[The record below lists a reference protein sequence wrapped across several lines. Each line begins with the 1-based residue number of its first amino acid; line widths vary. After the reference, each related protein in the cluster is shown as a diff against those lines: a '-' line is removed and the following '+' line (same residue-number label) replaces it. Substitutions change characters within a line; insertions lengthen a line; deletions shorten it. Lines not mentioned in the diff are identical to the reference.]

1 MPDRSSAATP
11 PKTPL
16 ERYRALRQ
24 SGEIEADPA
33 QELAV
38 EKLQMLHH
46 RLAQYDPSPNQN
58 YGQGWRQFLFGRS
71 QKEPAPEGLYIYGDV
86 GRGKSMLMDL
96 FFDGAP
102 IEKKRRVHFH
112 EFMGEV
118 HARINAFR
126 KAPAKDRKGDDP
138 LPPIAADIAEATW
151 LLCFDEFEV
160 KDIADAMILGRLF
173 ARLFELGVV
182 VVSTSNR
189 APDELYK
196 GGLNRQLFLPFIE
209 ALKQRLDILCL
220 EGLLDYRLARMHGMP
235 TYFTPLDEAA
245 SAELDDAFERLTD
258 QKKGEVAELT
268 VKARKL
274 VVPQQA
280 KGVARF
286 SFDELCA
293 TALGAHDYLALGQHF
308 HTVILSGIPALGPE
322 KRNEARRFVILID
335 VLYDNG
341 VKLVASAETEVEQIY
356 PAGDGGFEFQRT
368 VSRLMEMQSEDYF
381 DAPHRAVVDL

>member
-1 MPDRSSAATP
+1 MRHLNAFGVNLVAA
-11 PKTPL
+11 L
-16 ERYRALRQ
+16 VL
-24 SGEIEADPA
+24 
-33 QELAV
+33 
-38 EKLQMLHH
+38 
-46 RLAQYDPSPNQN
+46 
-58 YGQGWRQFLFGRS
+58 
-71 QKEPAPEGLYIYGDV
+71 V
-86 GRGKSMLMDL
+86 GRDL
-96 FFDGAP
+96 PGTR
-102 IEKKRRVHFH
+102 IGNHLFH
-112 EFMGEV
+112 T
-118 HARINAFR
+118 
-126 KAPAKDRKGDDP
+126 
-138 LPPIAADIAEATW
+138 IAADIAEATW

-368 VSRLMEMQSEDYF
+368 VSRLVEMQSAEYF
-381 DAPHRAVVDL
+381 DAPHGAVAEI

>member
-1 MPDRSSAATP
+1 
-11 PKTPL
+11 
-16 ERYRALRQ
+16 
-24 SGEIEADPA
+24 
-33 QELAV
+33 
-38 EKLQMLHH
+38 
-46 RLAQYDPSPNQN
+46 
-58 YGQGWRQFLFGRS
+58 
-71 QKEPAPEGLYIYGDV
+71 
-86 GRGKSMLMDL
+86 
-96 FFDGAP
+96 
-102 IEKKRRVHFH
+102 
-112 EFMGEV
+112 
-118 HARINAFR
+118 
-126 KAPAKDRKGDDP
+126 
-138 LPPIAADIAEATW
+138 
-151 LLCFDEFEV
+151 
-160 KDIADAMILGRLF
+160 LGRLF

>member
-1 MPDRSSAATP
+1 
-11 PKTPL
+11 
-16 ERYRALRQ
+16 
-24 SGEIEADPA
+24 
-33 QELAV
+33 
-38 EKLQMLHH
+38 MLHH
-46 RLAQYDPSPNQN
+46 RLAQYDPNPNLSQ
-58 YGQGWRQFLFGRS
+58 GQGWRQFLFGRS

-96 FFDGAP
+96 FYDGAP

-118 HARINAFR
+118 HGRINAFR
-126 KAPAKDRKGDDP
+126 KIPAKERSRRKLGDDP
-138 LPPIAADIAEATW
+138 LPPIAADIAEATS

-160 KDIADAMILGRLF
+160 RDIADAMILGRLF
-173 ARLFELGVV
+173 GRLFELGVV

-235 TYFTPLDEAA
+235 TYFTPLDDGAA
-245 SAELDDAFERLTD
+245 QELDEAFERLTD
-258 QKKGEVAELT
+258 QKVGEGAELA
-268 VKARKL
+268 VKGRKL
-274 VVPQQA
+274 AVPQQA

-286 SFDELCA
+286 TFADLCA
-293 TALGAHDYLALGQHF
+293 TALGAHDYLTVAQNF
-308 HTVILSGIPALGPE
+308 HTIILSGIPALGPE

-341 VKLVASAETEVEQIY
+341 VKLVASAATAVEDIY

-381 DAPHRAVVDL
+381 DAPHGEVVEL